1 LCEQKN
7 QKRAEPETP
16 KVGFMRSFGE
26 TLSNAATSP
35 FTKFVE
41 VDEWFDTRRNQLDIL
56 DGQLKSL
63 LKSVEAVVKQRKG
76 RCHVPCFG
84 YDCPMFIHNQF
95 TFM

>member
-1 LCEQKN
+1 
-7 QKRAEPETP
+7 
-16 KVGFMRSFGE
+16 MRSFGE

-41 VDEWFDTRRNQLDIL
+41 IDEWFDTRRNQLDIL

-76 RCHVPCFG
+76 ETRSLQIG
-84 YDCPMFIHNQF
+84 LENQCRLIPLNLHS
-95 TFM
+95 TA

>member
-1 LCEQKN
+1 MNDYWPTRQKN

-16 KVGFMRSFGE
+16 KIGFMRSFGE

-76 RCHVPCFG
+76 TLKLVLDVDMLADP
-84 YDCPMFIHNQF
+84 
-95 TFM
+95 